1 MNSRTRTHL
10 ISGGLIALVFLCG
23 VVAGYAV
30 HAYTSEDILTEAD
43 LERQEERHAW
53 VIERVGLTSDQ
64 RQEVDS
70 IVEDYRFELTG
81 VVEEYRHRYGQ
92 LVAEARQ
99 EVESVLTEEQ
109 REEYRAHLERREGH
123 GEGEAEAA
131 ADRNP

>member
-1 MNSRTRTHL
+1 MSSSTRTHL

-30 HAYTSEDILTEAD
+30 HAYTSDDTLTGAE
-43 LERQEERHAW
+43 LEREGERHAW

-70 IVEDYRFELTG
+70 IVEHYRLELTG
-81 VVEEYRHRYGQ
+81 VVDEYRDRYGE
-92 LVAEARQ
+92 LVAETRQ
-99 EVESVLTEEQ
+99 DVEAVLTEEQ
-109 REEYRAHLERREGH
+109 REEYRAHLERREGY

-131 ADRNP
+131 ADRDP